1 MVILFRVCTWPE
13 KRSHLSCIRW
23 ETGGLVILIPR
34 LSRAGLG
41 GLERTRTWTWTVLAT
56 LSAIAEHVVLAVA
69 VVRMDSA

>member
-1 MVILFRVCTWPE
+1 VAREAEPPLLHKVG
-13 KRSHLSCIRW
+13 
-23 ETGGLVILIPR
+23 TGGLVILIPR

-41 GLERTRTWTWTVLAT
+41 GLERTRTWTWTVLGT